1 MKYGF
6 VISTFVALVLITVV
20 TVYATPLGLRGVFT
34 EGFQT
39 NSPVMNLKLAR
50 ANMAREGFQGTQ
62 VTPVIIPPAQPQG
75 ITTTTMKVGQNK
87 PPMAST
93 PTMNTPTV
101 SMPVPMPTPS
111 VTPPP
116 NAAMMGVPP
125 PPNGNMMD
133 TQRAGMPGMPGM
145 DASGAMIQG
154 FQNMGM
160 AENQGNMYR
169 KDMKEGFRSNY
180 AEVSGGAKDN
190 YQAMGPYDGVRLPTG
205 NDISTFRTTSP
216 NEPLLGA
223 PFKVG
228 DDDLFIFKNNQCK
241 PECCGASFSCS
252 GGCVCT
258 TPDQRDYING
268 RGGNR
273 TAPADD

>member
-6 VISTFVALVLITVV
+6 VVSTFVALVLITVV
-20 TVYATPLGLRGVFT
+20 AVYAAPLGLRGVFT
-34 EGFQT
+34 EGFQS
-39 NSPVMNLKLAR
+39 NNPVMNLKLAR

-87 PPMAST
+87 PPMVSM
-93 PTMNTPTV
+93 PNMNTPAIP
-101 SMPVPMPTPS
+101 MPVPMPTTTPTPS

-116 NAAMMGVPP
+116 NAAMMA
-125 PPNGNMMD
+125 
-133 TQRAGMPGMPGM
+133 TQPVVMPGM
-145 DASGAMIQG
+145 DVSGAMIQG
-154 FQNMGM
+154 FQNIGM

-190 YQAMGPYDGVRLPTG
+190 YQAMGPYDGVRLATG

-223 PFKVG
+223 PFKPG
-228 DDDLFIFKNNQCK
+228 DDELFMFKNNQCK

>member
-1 MKYGF
+1 
-6 VISTFVALVLITVV
+6 
-20 TVYATPLGLRGVFT
+20 
-34 EGFQT
+34 
-39 NSPVMNLKLAR
+39 MNLKLAR

-87 PPMAST
+87 PSTVST
-93 PTMNTPTV
+93 PTMNTPTA
-101 SMPVPMPTPS
+101 SMPIPMPTTTPTPS

-116 NAAMMGVPP
+116 NAAMMGVSPPPNGNMMGVPP
-125 PPNGNMMD
+125 PPNGNMMG
-133 TQRAGMPGMPGM
+133 TRPVGMPGM

-154 FQNMGM
+154 FQNMGI
-160 AENQGNMYR
+160 AENQGSMYR

-180 AEVSGGAKDN
+180 ADVSNGARDQYKPIG
-190 YQAMGPYDGVRLPTG
+190 AFDGVTLPTG
-205 NDISTFRTTSP
+205 NKVSSWRYTAPD
-216 NEPLLGA
+216 EPLLGA

-228 DDDLFIFKNNQCK
+228 NDELFIFKNNQCK
-241 PECCGASFSCS
+241 PECCGSSFSCS

-273 TAPADD
+273 TSPSED